1 MKTTQEIA
9 ADIGVCGACQLVGT
23 PRSSYYQHYHKYQK
37 RKDNTVARRSPRWA
51 LSQEERG
58 EVLEVLHDPKFV
70 DKAPHQ
76 AYATL
81 LDEGRFL
88 CSIRTMYRVLHDHDE
103 VRERRNIARHPN
115 YSKPELL
122 ATGPNQV
129 WSWDITKLKT
139 YQKWTQCYLYVILDV
154 FSRYVVG
161 WMIAYRESATLAE
174 KLIRESCAKQ
184 TILPRQLTLHADRG
198 SSMKSKTV
206 AELMVD
212 LGVMKSH
219 SRPYVSD
226 DNPFSEAQFKTLK
239 YAPSFP
245 GRFGTIIEARNFG
258 NIFFNWY
265 NAEHRHSGI
274 ALLTPES
281 VHYGWAG
288 QVVAQRNEVLTEA
301 YRKHPERFTRGM
313 PRAHAC
319 PQAVWINPPNTPLIV
334 NGSATK

>member
-1 MKTTQEIA
+1 MVTTKEIA
-9 ADIGVCGACQLVGT
+9 ADIGVCGACQVVGT

-37 RKDNTVARRSPRWA
+37 SKGNTAARRSPAWA
-51 LSQEERG
+51 LSQEERT
-58 EVLEVLHDPKFV
+58 EVLEVLHHPKFI

-88 CSIRTMYRVLHDHDE
+88 CSIRTMYRVLHDNDE

-129 WSWDITKLKT
+129 WSWDITKLRT
-139 YQKWTQCYLYVILDV
+139 YQKWTYFYLYVILDI

-161 WMIAYRESATLAE
+161 WMIAYREMATLAE
-174 KLIRESCAKQ
+174 KLIRESCSKQ
-184 TILPRQLTLHADRG
+184 NILPGQLTIHADRG

-206 AELMVD
+206 AELMAD

-239 YAPSFP
+239 YAPTFP
-245 GRFGTIIEARNFG
+245 GKFGSMVEARDLAG
-258 NIFFNWY
+258 AFFDWY
-265 NAEHRHSGI
+265 NTEHRHTGI

-281 VHYGWAG
+281 VHYGRAG
-288 QVVAQRNEVLTEA
+288 QVVEQRNQVLAEA
-301 YRKHPERFTRGM
+301 YHNHPERFKRGM
-313 PRAHAC
+313 PRAQAC
-319 PQAVWINPPNTPLIV
+319 PEAVWINPPASSLIV
-334 NGSATK
+334 PGPSTK